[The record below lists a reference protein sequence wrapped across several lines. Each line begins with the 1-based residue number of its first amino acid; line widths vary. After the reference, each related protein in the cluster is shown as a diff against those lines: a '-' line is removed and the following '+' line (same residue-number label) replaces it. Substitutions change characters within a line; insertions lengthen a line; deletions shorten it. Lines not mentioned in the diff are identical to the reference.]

1 MPNPATVA
9 KALELIE
16 QGAENHSYFFSKLK
30 SPEWIEPLVEAGFFK
45 DPPPPRKHGDYV
57 SYPTWPE
64 SKYLKRMAP
73 VAPTRVADVVGQLP
87 DTDNISVHEDLARA
101 AISLEAKSMARWATR
116 EARWISRQQHIQFP
130 LGEALGAVI
139 ERLAKLGKTGAAL
152 ELARSL
158 LAIRCVVDSD
168 RPGFVR
174 EPPQPYGSGLEG
186 SNGEPADEEH
196 REISELAASVVAQL
210 SSRIV
215 GQLSS
220 YEYREFVDRHVPAL
234 LTHGGIKTFEML
246 CDLLEEAVES
256 DRLGRY
262 SESIWRPAIEPHG
275 QNQGTDVSD
284 SLIDAIRDAS
294 VELVDNGVTLATVI
308 ESLARRRSPIFG
320 RMILHLASERHEQ
333 NPELAAELAACE
345 DHFRDERLLHE
356 YSRLLGAVFPA
367 MDDVSKNRVMKWI
380 SEGPAFH
387 DSFAGD
393 VEERRKWTIYWQ
405 RRRLAWIHRDLDE
418 EWKKRYTA
426 IIAELGEPEHP
437 DFTSYTTSWMGPT
450 SPVSGEE
457 LGSLSPEEIAQYVKS
472 WQPSGDPMAP
482 DEEGLAGILEA
493 LVAEAPSGFLEARK
507 AFLEVPTRY
516 VSAVLQ
522 GLSQA
527 VRDDVS
533 IDWAATI
540 DLMSWIAARQSNHS
554 EWRSVR
560 QDCIRLLETG
570 LRDDLIDTRLRKA
583 VWTIIDV
590 AADDSDPTP
599 EVDSQFAGDLS
610 TQSISTVRGNALHA
624 VVTYSLWVYRSVM
637 ETRGARPGVLGMDRV
652 PEVRAR
658 LERHLDPEIDPSPA
672 IRSVYGQ
679 WFPHLVLLDEA
690 WARRHVE
697 RIFPDDQPELRDA
710 AWETYLR
717 FCRVYNLPFEMLR
730 GQYLQAVDRLDEM
743 GERDSTTRENIG
755 GFLGEHLVTMAG
767 RGLVAWSDDDGLLRR
782 FFENTEPE
790 GARRPIWV
798 IGRYLSDEEN
808 EIPDEAVHRFQR
820 LADELLG
827 LLEEAGRERMGHL
840 SRLGWW
846 FASGRFDPEWTL
858 ERLTRLL
865 KLAGAAKPSFAVMDS
880 LAEMSTN
887 HPAKTFEVLSLLVKT
902 STDGPGRSVLVGRS
916 EPARVILGAALAHPP
931 TGDDA
936 RLFIHQLGAVG
947 HEGFRDLL
955 EG

>member
-1 MPNPATVA
+1 MPSPATVA

-16 QGAENHSYFFSKLK
+16 RGAENHSYFFSKLK

-45 DPPPPRKHGDYV
+45 DPPPPREHGDYV

-64 SKYLKRMAP
+64 SKYLKRIAP
-73 VAPTRVADVVGQLP
+73 VAPTQVARVIDRIP

-101 AISLEAKSMARWATR
+101 AISLEAKSMARWATK
-116 EARWISRQQHIQFP
+116 EARWVSLQPHIRYP
-130 LGEALGAVI
+130 LGEALGAVV
-139 ERLAKLGKTGAAL
+139 ERLAKQGKTAAAL

-158 LAIRCVVDSD
+158 LTIRCVVDSD
-168 RPGFVR
+168 RPESVR
-174 EPPQPYGSGLEG
+174 EPPQSYDSGLER
-186 SNGEPADEEH
+186 SNGEPADEED

-215 GQLSS
+215 GRLSS

-234 LTHGGIKTFEML
+234 LTHGRIKTFEML

-262 SESIWRPAIEPHG
+262 SESICRPAIEPHG
-275 QNQGTDVSD
+275 QNHGTDVSD

-308 ESLARRRSPIFG
+308 ESLARRRSPVFR

-333 NPELAAELAACE
+333 DPELAAEMALCE

-356 YSRLLGAVFPA
+356 YSRLLGAVFPV

-380 SEGPAFH
+380 GDGPAFH

-393 VEERRKWTIYWQ
+393 DEERRKWTIFWQ
-405 RRRLAWIHRDLDE
+405 RRRLAWIHRDLDQ
-418 EWKKRYTA
+418 EWKKRYA
-426 IIAELGEPEHP
+426 AMIAELGEPEHP
-437 DFTSYTTSWMGPT
+437 DFTFYTTSWMGPT

-457 LGSLSPEEIAQYVKS
+457 LGSLSPEAIAQYVKS

-482 DEEGLAGILEA
+482 DEEGLAGTLEA
-493 LVAEAPSGFLEARK
+493 LVAVAPSGFLEARK

-540 DLMSWIAARQSNHS
+540 DLMSWIAARRSNHT

-560 QDCIRLLETG
+560 LDCIRLLETG
-570 LRDDLIDTRLRKA
+570 LRDDLIDIRLRKA
-583 VWTIIDV
+583 VWTLVDV
-590 AADDSDPTP
+590 AADDSDPTQ

-610 TQSISTVRGNALHA
+610 TQSISTVRGKALHA
-624 VVTYSLWVYRSVM
+624 VIAYSLWVYRSVM
-637 ETRGARPGVLGMDRV
+637 RTAARSGALGLDRV

-710 AWETYLR
+710 AWEAYLR
-717 FCRVYNLPFEMLR
+717 FCRVYNLPFEILR
-730 GQYLQAVDRLDEM
+730 HQFLKAVDRLHEM
-743 GERDSTTRENIG
+743 GERDSTTSESTA
-755 GFLGEHLVTMAG
+755 GFLGEHLVTLAG

-782 FFENTEPE
+782 FFENAEPE

-808 EIPDEAVHRFQR
+808 EIPGEAVHRFR
-820 LADELLG
+820 ELADELLA

-858 ERLTRLL
+858 DRLTRLL

-887 HPAKTFEVLSLLVKT
+887 HPAKTFEALRILVKT

-936 RLFIHQLGAVG
+936 RLFIHQLGAAG

>member
-1 MPNPATVA
+1 MPSPAAVA

-16 QGAENHSYFFSKLK
+16 RGAENHSYFFSKLK

-64 SKYLKRMAP
+64 SKYLERMAR
-73 VAPTRVADVVGQLP
+73 VAPTQVARVVGEIP
-87 DTDNISVHEDLARA
+87 DTDNITVHEDLARA
-101 AISLEAKSMARWATR
+101 AVHLEARSMAQWATR
-116 EARWISRQQHIQFP
+116 EARWVSLQRQIQYP
-130 LGEALGAVI
+130 LGDALGAVV
-139 ERLAKLGKTGAAL
+139 ERLAKLGKTAAAL

-158 LAIRCVVDSD
+158 LTIRCVVDTD
-168 RPGFVR
+168 GPGLVR
-174 EPPQPYGSGLEG
+174 EPPQPYDSGLER
-186 SNGEPADEEH
+186 SNGESADEED

-215 GQLSS
+215 GRLSS

-256 DRLGRY
+256 DKLGRY

-275 QNQGTDVSD
+275 QNQSADVSD

-294 VELVDNGVTLATVI
+294 VELVDNGVTLTTVV
-308 ESLARRRSPIFG
+308 ETLGRRRPPIFG
-320 RMILHLASERHEQ
+320 RMILHLVSERHGQ
-333 NPELAAELAACE
+333 DPELAAELAVCE
-345 DHFRDERLLHE
+345 KHFRDERMLHE
-356 YSRLLGAVFPA
+356 YSRLLGAVFPLL
-367 MDDVSKNRVMKWI
+367 DDVGKNRVMGWI
-380 SEGPAFH
+380 GDGPSLH
-387 DSFAGD
+387 DSFTED
-393 VEERRKWTIYWQ
+393 DDERRKWTIYWQ
-405 RRRLAWIHRDLDE
+405 SRRLAWIRHNLDE
-418 EWKKRYTA
+418 EWKKRYA
-426 IIAELGEPEHP
+426 AMIAELGEPEHP
-437 DFTSYTTSWMGPT
+437 DFTFYTTSWMGPT

-457 LGSLSPEEIAQYVKS
+457 LGSLSPEKIARYVKS

-482 DEEGLAGILEA
+482 DEEGLAGTLEA

-533 IDWAATI
+533 VDWAATI
-540 DLMSWIAARQSNHS
+540 DLMSWIVARRSNHS
-554 EWRSVR
+554 EWRSLR
-560 QDCIRLLETG
+560 HDCIRLLETG
-570 LRDDLIDTRLRKA
+570 LRDDLIDIRLRKV
-583 VWTIIDV
+583 VWIIIDV

-599 EVDSQFAGDLS
+599 EVDSRFAGDLS

-624 VVTYSLWVYRSVM
+624 VITYSLWVYRSVM
-637 ETRGARPGVLGMDRV
+637 GTHEARPGAFGMDRV

-690 WARRHVE
+690 WARQHVE
-697 RIFPDDQPELRDA
+697 SIFSGDQPRLRDA

-717 FCRVYNLPFEMLR
+717 RCPAYNLPFEMLR
-730 GQYLQAVDRLDEM
+730 GQYLEAVDRLHEM
-743 GERDSTTRENIG
+743 GERDSTTSESTA

-782 FFENTEPE
+782 FFENAEPE
-790 GARRPIWV
+790 GARRPIWL
-798 IGRYLSDEEN
+798 IGRDLSNEEN

-820 LADELLG
+820 LADELLR
-827 LLEEAGRERMGHL
+827 LLKEAGRERMGHL

-858 ERLTRLL
+858 DRLTRLL
-865 KLAGAAKPSFAVMDS
+865 KFAGAAKPSFAVMDS
-880 LAEMSTN
+880 LAEMSKN
-887 HPAKTFEVLSLLVKT
+887 HPAKAFEVLSLLVKT

-916 EPARVILGAALAHPP
+916 EPARAILGAALAHPP
-931 TGDDA
+931 KEDDA
-936 RLFIHQLGAVG
+936 TLFIHQLGAAG
-947 HEGFRDLL
+947 HENFRDLL
-955 EG
+955 VG